1 MKNEKKKEVLYNA
14 LSKIDE
20 GNTADFLRY
29 EKTLDEKEVKAVK
42 FRPVLGVIGAFALFF
57 AVCGLTYGGLKYL
70 EYRGELIINQPAE
83 SVTEKDTE
91 TPADDNETAPFRIVK
106 EHRYVSGI
114 KLETLYEY
122 DEHGRLSKETAKQQ
136 YGRKEVTEY
145 TYGNRGNLI
154 KKYTELLKPNGNGKI
169 WTETVVYSYNDGK
182 HLSSISSTKTEKDGA
197 TDQTTKTET
206 KYGYNENWQIVRY
219 EYDHCTTSGGTTVK
233 MHYYTDYT
241 FTDENGSY
249 TYIQKSDSGEI
260 TTGQVTLDKFGN
272 VIKSETKI
280 NGETTVMENEYDEHG
295 KLTKNSRDGNIIT
308 ECSYTYNG
316 DVPVREDITLH
327 TVDGVQKTYNEYKY
341 DENGNVIESASYTK
355 DGNLISKTT
364 YEYEPTP

>member
-1 MKNEKKKEVLYNA
+1 MEKDNVE
-14 LSKIDE
+14 
-20 GNTADFLRY
+20 DFLRY
-29 EKTLDEKEVKAVK
+29 ETMLEENETKAVK
-42 FRPVLGVIGAFALFF
+42 IRPVLGIVGALALLA
-57 AVCGLTYGGLKYL
+57 AVCGLTFGGLKYL

-83 SVTEKDTE
+83 TGTDINAE
-91 TPADDNETAPFRIVK
+91 TLAEDDVEAPFRLVK
-106 EHRYVSGI
+106 KLRSYSGFNT
-114 KLETLYEY
+114 ETVYEY
-122 DEHGRLSKETAKQQ
+122 DENGRKIKETETRAK
-136 YGRKEVTEY
+136 GEKEITEY
-145 TYGNRGNLI
+145 TYGERGELVNKTSRI
-154 KKYTELLKPNGNGKI
+154 VVGPAMNKKKT
-169 WTETVVYSYNDGK
+169 TTVSYVYEDGK
-182 HLSSISSTKTEKDGA
+182 HLTSIISTTTEKDA
-197 TDQTTKTET
+197 SFEQTTKTET

-272 VIKSETKI
+272 VLKSVTEI

-316 DVPVREDITLH
+316 DVPVREEITLH
-327 TVDGVQKTYNEYKY
+327 TVDGVQKTYILYRY
-341 DENGNVIESASYTK
+341 DEYGNEKEISNYTE
-355 DGNLISKTT
+355 DGNLIEKTT
-364 YEYEPTP
+364 YEWEPTR